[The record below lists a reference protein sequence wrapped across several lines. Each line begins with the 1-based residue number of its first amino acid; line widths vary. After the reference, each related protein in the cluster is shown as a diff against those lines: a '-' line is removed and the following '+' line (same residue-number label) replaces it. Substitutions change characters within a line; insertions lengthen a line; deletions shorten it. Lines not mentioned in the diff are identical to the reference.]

1 MNKHQKL
8 ALFIAPLLMII
19 GYIASDYYIESQ
31 AHEPKLFVLQTE
43 GECDVLNKQC
53 VLSSGEFKLSVFD
66 VEGRTTINSTFPLD
80 AVTLFI
86 VDEKSIA
93 TPYGLK
99 QQQTAYY
106 WDAETPVRNMI
117 GNSALP
123 LKLRVIARVK
133 GGQYIS
139 EFNAKAGF

>member
-1 MNKHQKL
+1 MNKHKKL
-8 ALFIAPLLMII
+8 AIFIAPLLMII
-19 GYIASDYYIESQ
+19 GYIASDYYLEHQAQES
-31 AHEPKLFVLQTE
+31 KLFVLQNE

-53 VLSSGEFKLSVFD
+53 VLSSGKFKLSVFD

-86 VDEKSIA
+86 VGDDQQA
-93 TPYGLK
+93 TAYGLK
-99 QQQTAYY
+99 QQKTAYY
-106 WDAETPVRNMI
+106 WDAETPLRKRIN
-117 GNSALP
+117 NSAVP
-123 LKLRVIARVK
+123 QKLRVIARVK